1 MQALF
6 SSCKKASPRLG
17 ISLGSGLIRAVINA
31 TVGAALLLTI
41 TGSAGHDG
49 FFHHFFS
56 SNNRTIPSIMQR
68 SRQTAFPRARARARR
83 HRRRLFLLMPKFH
96 TRLAGAERT
105 SPLSTSTVVTRFE
118 RRLRADPGDLIS
130 QLSLTWRT
138 FSTTARRPSSKISSI
153 FIIISAILSATT
165 SFLTLYLRH
174 SFALLMGLPRV

>member
-1 MQALF
+1 VQALF

-68 SRQTAFPRARARARR
+68 SRQTAFPRARARARGDIEDG
-83 HRRRLFLLMPKFH
+83 FSFLMPKFH
-96 TRLAGAERT
+96 TRLVGAERT
-105 SPLSTSTVVTRFE
+105 SPLEHKYRGDA
-118 RRLRADPGDLIS
+118 LRA
-130 QLSLTWRT
+130 
-138 FSTTARRPSSKISSI
+138 STQS
-153 FIIISAILSATT
+153 
-165 SFLTLYLRH
+165 
-174 SFALLMGLPRV
+174 